1 MNILFLAS
9 EVVPFA
15 KTGGLADV
23 AGALPKALHAMGH
36 DVRVI
41 LPRYRAVDVK
51 TFGFRARPERISV
64 TLGGQALEGTVYE
77 SVIPHTAIPVY
88 AINQPALFDR
98 DGLYQDKGK
107 DFPDNLQRFSFF
119 SQAGLRAIQQLGWKP
134 DVLHAHDWQAAL
146 ACAHLAL
153 TQEPFWQST
162 GTVFTVHNLAYQ
174 GLFPKEQWSVTSLP
188 ERAFSV
194 EGLEFYGQINCL
206 KGGLVLADMLT
217 TVSPTYAKEIQ
228 TPAFG
233 CGLDGVLV
241 RRQGDLVGIING
253 IDPDEWNPQTD
264 PHLTARYGT
273 DEAAGKSLCKLTLQ
287 TQQRLPSRHV
297 LLIGMIQRLAEQ
309 KGLDI
314 FSHAADELLALPIQ
328 LIILGTGEPVY
339 HEKLRALAKRFPEQV
354 AVNLTFDNA
363 LAHQIEA
370 GCDAFLMPSRFEPC
384 GLNQLYSMR
393 YGAVPI
399 VHRVGGLAD
408 TVTDVSPTTLEDGTA
423 TGVVFDD
430 YSSRALVDAVKR
442 AVAAFGDHALWGRLV
457 RHGMMRDF
465 SWEASARDYLRVY
478 ARALAKHR
486 TPASAATP
494 S

>member
-1 MNILFLAS
+1 MKILFLAS

-15 KTGGLADV
+15 KAGGLADV

-41 LPRYRAVDVK
+41 LPRYRAVDLK
-51 TFGFRARPERISV
+51 TFGFRARSERVSV

-77 SVIPHTAIPVY
+77 SVIPRTAIPVY
-88 AINQPALFDR
+88 AIDQPALFDR

-119 SQAGLRAIQQLGWKP
+119 SQAGLRAIQRLGWKP
-134 DVLHAHDWQAAL
+134 DVLHAHDWQTAL
-146 ACAHLAL
+146 ACAHVAAA
-153 TQEPFWQST
+153 QEPFWQSA

-174 GLFPKEQWSVTSLP
+174 GLFPREQWSVTNLP
-188 ERAFSV
+188 ERAFSM

-206 KGGLVLADMLT
+206 KGGLVSADVLT

-241 RRQGDLVGIING
+241 RRQGDLVGIVNG
-253 IDPDEWNPQTD
+253 IDPDEWNPKTD
-264 PHLTARYGT
+264 PHLTAHYGK

-328 LIILGTGEPVY
+328 LIILGTGEPAY
-339 HEKLRALAKRFPEQV
+339 HEKL
-354 AVNLTFDNA
+354 
-363 LAHQIEA
+363 
-370 GCDAFLMPSRFEPC
+370 
-384 GLNQLYSMR
+384 
-393 YGAVPI
+393 
-399 VHRVGGLAD
+399 
-408 TVTDVSPTTLEDGTA
+408 
-423 TGVVFDD
+423 
-430 YSSRALVDAVKR
+430 
-442 AVAAFGDHALWGRLV
+442 
-457 RHGMMRDF
+457 
-465 SWEASARDYLRVY
+465 
-478 ARALAKHR
+478 
-486 TPASAATP
+486 
-494 S
+494 